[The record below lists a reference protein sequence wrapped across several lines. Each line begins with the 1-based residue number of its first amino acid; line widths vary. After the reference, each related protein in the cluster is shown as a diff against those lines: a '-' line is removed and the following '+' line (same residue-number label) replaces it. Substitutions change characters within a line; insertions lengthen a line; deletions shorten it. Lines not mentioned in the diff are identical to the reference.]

1 MSELADDP
9 GVKYEKGVSPVLIWI
24 EHPSADY
31 YVCEQDSCGGE
42 SGYAHSMSAVP
53 NPMYPLPISSTFRHA
68 TSEWNQD
75 KDRCHRNK
83 NPDRIRCK
91 QDRAPRRVPTEPG
104 LDTEKQGRDRVPDR
118 HQLSKHESRMA

>member
-1 MSELADDP
+1 MYP
-9 GVKYEKGVSPVLIWI
+9 GFQNRVGLTPWHVPWAFPVLIWI

-42 SGYAHSMSAVP
+42 SGYAHLMSPVP

-91 QDRAPRRVPTEPG
+91 QDCAPRRVPTEPG
-104 LDTEKQGRDRVPDR
+104 LRKTGDGQDDTYIFMVRR
-118 HQLSKHESRMA
+118 

>member
-42 SGYAHSMSAVP
+42 SGYAHSMSPGPKSDVSAA
-53 NPMYPLPISSTFRHA
+53 NQQHLP
-68 TSEWNQD
+68 
-75 KDRCHRNK
+75 
-83 NPDRIRCK
+83 
-91 QDRAPRRVPTEPG
+91 PRE
-104 LDTEKQGRDRVPDR
+104 
-118 HQLSKHESRMA
+118 